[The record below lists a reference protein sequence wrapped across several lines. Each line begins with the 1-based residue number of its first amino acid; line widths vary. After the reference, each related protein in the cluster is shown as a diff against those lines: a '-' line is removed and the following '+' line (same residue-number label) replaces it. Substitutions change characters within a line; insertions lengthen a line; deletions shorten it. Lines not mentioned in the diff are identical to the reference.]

1 MGLILLKI
9 NKLLVNVS
17 ACLPSSGH
25 KLVITWLSIIVIN
38 NIPVDDPIT
47 KCFIDLL
54 LLMFKSFIYGN
65 KCIGRSNVLIRYT
78 CVFAELEKM

>member
-1 MGLILLKI
+1 MII
-9 NKLLVNVS
+9 R
-17 ACLPSSGH
+17 AA
-25 KLVITWLSIIVIN
+25 WLSIIVIN

-78 CVFAELEKM
+78 CVFAESEKNFDLWIMSFEIKLASPYCNKVF